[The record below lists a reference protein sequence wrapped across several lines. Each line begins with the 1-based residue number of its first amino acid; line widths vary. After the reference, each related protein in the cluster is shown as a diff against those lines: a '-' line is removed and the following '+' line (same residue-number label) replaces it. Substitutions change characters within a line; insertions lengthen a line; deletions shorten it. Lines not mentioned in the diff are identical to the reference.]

1 SLAPPCSR
9 GSLCASFKDVE
20 HSCQQCGTEVEDGRP
35 FCPHCRAPQIHVQ
48 IAVPDAEVPADL
60 PIPDDGLS
68 PGASAFDPSRRPSTA
83 VAGTID
89 RRTAVHAAL
98 KAGAL
103 GVFVG
108 MIPLLGIVLTGS
120 LAVYFYRREIGFV
133 LSAALAARVGGAA
146 GVVTFAINAILL
158 TLRIFV
164 FHGQQEYIDFL
175 TQVAH
180 SAGVNA
186 ADADFQ
192 SILH

>member
-1 SLAPPCSR
+1 
-9 GSLCASFKDVE
+9 
-20 HSCQQCGTEVEDGRP
+20 
-35 FCPHCRAPQIHVQ
+35 
-48 IAVPDAEVPADL
+48 
-60 PIPDDGLS
+60 
-68 PGASAFDPSRRPSTA
+68 
-83 VAGTID
+83 
-89 RRTAVHAAL
+89 
-98 KAGAL
+98 
-103 GVFVG
+103 

-192 SILH
+192 SILHSLLTPSGLATSLFFWMILSVVLASAGGALASIFLRPSKPRI